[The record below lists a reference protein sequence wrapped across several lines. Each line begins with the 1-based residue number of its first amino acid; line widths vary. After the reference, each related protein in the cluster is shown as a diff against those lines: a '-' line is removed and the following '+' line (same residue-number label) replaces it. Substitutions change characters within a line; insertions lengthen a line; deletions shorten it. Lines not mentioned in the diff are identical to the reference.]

1 MIFPS
6 EVTTP
11 KYEAT
16 ALKHALLL
24 AISNGFERVIFK
36 SQHQLGMANKPKP
49 VGSARTR
56 TRVNG

>member
-16 ALKHALLL
+16 ALKQAFLL

-36 SQHQLGMANKPKP
+36 RHHQT
-49 VGSARTR
+49 SA
-56 TRVNG
+56 GCECFEE